1 MKFDVLDNAAVAKF
15 KAEAETVYPEFVK
28 IGGEGSRKFGRAAER
43 YRERPK
49 GPRHQVTHRAGTAAT
64 AAVLQFLIDS
74 TRDVK
79 YERFDRQAEK
89 NRAFFA
95 QLNRRL
101 GKSSTPL
108 RFPFWFFAS
117 QPLRYCLITNVF
129 ARTFFQ
135 SIYFA
140 EEVSKF
146 LVMLTTFTGVSY
158 GVRKARHI
166 RMGAFL
172 DAMPP
177 KMEKIFLIIISL
189 VSAFVMGI
197 MTWFSYEYL
206 MNAMDM
212 GHMTPALRVPKWTF
226 YVIIPIG
233 FGLAC
238 IQYIRTIIKN
248 LTEKD
253 PWQSP
258 DQQSEYED
266 EQIGGAAL

>member
-1 MKFDVLDNAAVAKF
+1 MVGRLVNAMEVSILVFCVASL
-15 KAEAETVYPEFVK
+15 A
-28 IGGEGSRKFGRAAER
+28 I
-43 YRERPK
+43 
-49 GPRHQVTHRAGTAAT
+49 
-64 AAVLQFLIDS
+64 L
-74 TRDVK
+74 
-79 YERFDRQAEK
+79 
-89 NRAFFA
+89 
-95 QLNRRL
+95 
-101 GKSSTPL
+101 
-108 RFPFWFFAS
+108 
-117 QPLRYCLITNVF
+117 LITNVF

-140 EEVSKF
+140 EEISKF

-177 KMEKIFLIIISL
+177 KMEKTFIIIISII
-189 VSAFVMGI
+189 SAVVMAI
-197 MTWFSYEYL
+197 MAWASWEYL
-206 MNAMDM
+206 LNAMAK
-212 GHMTPALRVPKWTF
+212 GHKTPALRMPTWTF
-226 YVIIPIG
+226 YVIMPIG

-248 LTEKD
+248 IIEKD

-266 EQIGGAAL
+266 EVIGGAQI

>member
-1 MKFDVLDNAAVAKF
+1 MNTDRKPPL
-15 KAEAETVYPEFVK
+15 KA
-28 IGGEGSRKFGRAAER
+28 GGLRTF
-43 YRERPK
+43 
-49 GPRHQVTHRAGTAAT
+49 
-64 AAVLQFLIDS
+64 
-74 TRDVK
+74 
-79 YERFDRQAEK
+79 
-89 NRAFFA
+89 NRAIGKVVNGFEVSILIFCVA
-95 QLNRRL
+95 AL
-101 GKSSTPL
+101 GIL
-108 RFPFWFFAS
+108 
-117 QPLRYCLITNVF
+117 LIVNVF

-146 LVMLTTFTGVSY
+146 LVMLTTFAGVSY

-177 KMEKIFLIIISL
+177 KMEKTFIIIISL
-189 VSAFVMGI
+189 ISAVVMAI
-197 MTWFSYEYL
+197 MAWASWEYL
-206 MNAMDM
+206 FNAMSK

-248 LTEKD
+248 LIEKE

-266 EQIGGAAL
+266 EEIGGAQP

>member
-1 MKFDVLDNAAVAKF
+1 MSDTDQQPK
-15 KAEAETVYPEFVK
+15 PEG
-28 IGGEGSRKFGRAAER
+28 ILRKFNHYVGLLLNGIEVSILVFCVASLAI
-43 YRERPK
+43 
-49 GPRHQVTHRAGTAAT
+49 
-64 AAVLQFLIDS
+64 LLI
-74 TRDVK
+74 
-79 YERFDRQAEK
+79 A
-89 NRAFFA
+89 
-95 QLNRRL
+95 
-101 GKSSTPL
+101 
-108 RFPFWFFAS
+108 
-117 QPLRYCLITNVF
+117 NVF

-146 LVMLTTFTGVSY
+146 LVMLMTFVGVSF

-177 KMEKIFLIIISL
+177 KMEKVFLIIISL
-189 VSAFVMGI
+189 VSAIVMGI
-197 MTWFSYEYL
+197 MAWFSWLYL
-206 MNAMDM
+206 QNAMTM
-212 GHMTPALRVPKWTF
+212 EHMTAALRVPKWTF
-226 YVIIPIG
+226 YVIVPIG

-238 IQYIRTIIKN
+238 IQYLRTVLKN

-266 EQIGGAAL
+266 EDLEGIQL

>member
-1 MKFDVLDNAAVAKF
+1 MK
-15 KAEAETVYPEFVK
+15 
-28 IGGEGSRKFGRAAER
+28 
-43 YRERPK
+43 
-49 GPRHQVTHRAGTAAT
+49 
-64 AAVLQFLIDS
+64 
-74 TRDVK
+74 
-79 YERFDRQAEK
+79 EK
-89 NRAFFA
+89 NDKPKKLTFFRK
-95 QLNRRL
+95 LNRRL
-101 GKSSTPL
+101 GSVVNAVEVSIL
-108 RFPFWFFAS
+108 VFCVAA
-117 QPLRYCLITNVF
+117 LAILLITNVF

-177 KMEKIFLIIISL
+177 KMEKIFLIIISCI
-189 VSAFVMGI
+189 SAFVMAI
-197 MTWFSYEYL
+197 LTWFSYKYL
-206 MNAMDM
+206 MNAMIM

>member
-1 MKFDVLDNAAVAKF
+1 MNEKSTDPKKLTSFQKINKYIGLVVNGVEVSILVFCVASLG
-15 KAEAETVYPEFVK
+15 
-28 IGGEGSRKFGRAAER
+28 I
-43 YRERPK
+43 
-49 GPRHQVTHRAGTAAT
+49 
-64 AAVLQFLIDS
+64 LLI
-74 TRDVK
+74 
-79 YERFDRQAEK
+79 A
-89 NRAFFA
+89 
-95 QLNRRL
+95 
-101 GKSSTPL
+101 
-108 RFPFWFFAS
+108 
-117 QPLRYCLITNVF
+117 NVF

-140 EEVSKF
+140 EEVSMF
-146 LVMLTTFTGVSY
+146 LVLLTTFTGVSY

-177 KMEKIFLIIISL
+177 KMEKTFIIIISI
-189 VSAFVMGI
+189 VSAIVMAI
-197 MTWFSYEYL
+197 MTWASYEYL
-206 MNAMDM
+206 ANAMSK

-248 LTEKD
+248 FTEKE

-266 EQIGGAAL
+266 EEIGGA

>member
-1 MKFDVLDNAAVAKF
+1 MNQGNEEQ
-15 KAEAETVYPEFVK
+15 KALTSF
-28 IGGEGSRKFGRAAER
+28 
-43 YRERPK
+43 
-49 GPRHQVTHRAGTAAT
+49 Q
-64 AAVLQFLIDS
+64 
-74 TRDVK
+74 
-79 YERFDRQAEK
+79 
-89 NRAFFA
+89 
-95 QLNRRL
+95 QLNRYIGVMVNAIEVSILVFCVASL
-101 GKSSTPL
+101 GIL
-108 RFPFWFFAS
+108 
-117 QPLRYCLITNVF
+117 LITNVF

-158 GVRKARHI
+158 AVRKARHI

-172 DAMPP
+172 DAMPQT
-177 KMEKIFLIIISL
+177 MEKVFIIIISM
-189 VSAFVMGI
+189 VSAVVMGI
-197 MTWFSYEYL
+197 MTWFSYQYL

-238 IQYIRTIIKN
+238 IQYIRTVIKN
-248 LTEKD
+248 FTEKE

-266 EQIGGAAL
+266 EEIGGATL

>member
-1 MKFDVLDNAAVAKF
+1 MKQKNDEQKAV
-15 KAEAETVYPEFVK
+15 T
-28 IGGEGSRKFGRAAER
+28 
-43 YRERPK
+43 
-49 GPRHQVTHRAGTAAT
+49 
-64 AAVLQFLIDS
+64 
-74 TRDVK
+74 
-79 YERFDRQAEK
+79 
-89 NRAFFA
+89 FFQ
-95 QLNRRL
+95 QLNRHIGSMVNAIEVSIL
-101 GKSSTPL
+101 V
-108 RFPFWFFAS
+108 FCVAS
-117 QPLRYCLITNVF
+117 LAVLLMTNVF

-146 LVMLTTFTGVSY
+146 LVMLATFTGVSY
-158 GVRKARHI
+158 AVRKARHI

-172 DAMPP
+172 DVMPQ
-177 KMEKIFLIIISL
+177 KMEKVFIIIISI
-189 VSAFVMGI
+189 VSAVVMGI
-197 MTWFSYEYL
+197 MTWFSYKYL

-212 GHMTPALRVPKWTF
+212 GHVTPALRVPKWTF

-248 LTEKD
+248 FTEKE

-266 EQIGGAAL
+266 EEIGGAAL

>member
-1 MKFDVLDNAAVAKF
+1 MSDKNDSRKQLSFFQRLNLNIGSVVNAAEVSILVFCVA
-15 KAEAETVYPEFVK
+15 
-28 IGGEGSRKFGRAAER
+28 S
-43 YRERPK
+43 
-49 GPRHQVTHRAGTAAT
+49 
-64 AAVLQFLIDS
+64 
-74 TRDVK
+74 
-79 YERFDRQAEK
+79 
-89 NRAFFA
+89 
-95 QLNRRL
+95 L
-101 GKSSTPL
+101 GIL
-108 RFPFWFFAS
+108 
-117 QPLRYCLITNVF
+117 LITNVF

-177 KMEKIFLIIISL
+177 LMEKTFLIIISAI
-189 VSAFVMGI
+189 SAVVMAI
-197 MTWFSYEYL
+197 MTWFSYKYL

-248 LTEKD
+248 ITEKD

-258 DQQSEYED
+258 DQQSEYQD
-266 EQIGGAAL
+266 EQIGGASL

>member
-1 MKFDVLDNAAVAKF
+1 MN
-15 KAEAETVYPEFVK
+15 
-28 IGGEGSRKFGRAAER
+28 EGNEEQK
-43 YRERPK
+43 
-49 GPRHQVTHRAGTAAT
+49 AAT
-64 AAVLQFLIDS
+64 
-74 TRDVK
+74 
-79 YERFDRQAEK
+79 
-89 NRAFFA
+89 FF
-95 QLNRRL
+95 QRLNRLTGTIVNAVEVTILVFCVASL
-101 GKSSTPL
+101 GVL
-108 RFPFWFFAS
+108 
-117 QPLRYCLITNVF
+117 LITNVF

-158 GVRKARHI
+158 AVRKARHI

-172 DAMPP
+172 DAMPQ
-177 KMEKIFLIIISL
+177 KMEKVFIIIISII
-189 VSAFVMGI
+189 SAVVMGI
-197 MTWFSYEYL
+197 MTWFAYKYL

-248 LTEKD
+248 FTEKE

-266 EQIGGAAL
+266 EEIGGATL

>member
-1 MKFDVLDNAAVAKF
+1 MNEENSDPRELSVSQKINHYTGSIVNGVEVSILVFCVAALG
-15 KAEAETVYPEFVK
+15 
-28 IGGEGSRKFGRAAER
+28 I
-43 YRERPK
+43 
-49 GPRHQVTHRAGTAAT
+49 
-64 AAVLQFLIDS
+64 LLI
-74 TRDVK
+74 
-79 YERFDRQAEK
+79 A
-89 NRAFFA
+89 
-95 QLNRRL
+95 
-101 GKSSTPL
+101 
-108 RFPFWFFAS
+108 
-117 QPLRYCLITNVF
+117 NVF

-140 EEVSKF
+140 EEVSTF
-146 LVMLTTFTGVSY
+146 LVLLTTFIGVSY

-177 KMEKIFLIIISL
+177 KMEKTFIIIISL
-189 VSAFVMGI
+189 ISAIVMGI
-197 MTWFSYEYL
+197 MTWASYEYL
-206 MNAMDM
+206 AHAMSK

-233 FGLAC
+233 FGLAG

-266 EQIGGAAL
+266 EEIGGASI

>member
-1 MKFDVLDNAAVAKF
+1 MNSDTDPPV
-15 KAEAETVYPEFVK
+15 
-28 IGGEGSRKFGRAAER
+28 
-43 YRERPK
+43 
-49 GPRHQVTHRAGTAAT
+49 
-64 AAVLQFLIDS
+64 
-74 TRDVK
+74 
-79 YERFDRQAEK
+79 EK
-89 NRAFFA
+89 TGLLRR
-95 QLNRRL
+95 LNRGVGKVVNAVEVSILVFCVAAL
-101 GKSSTPL
+101 GIL
-108 RFPFWFFAS
+108 
-117 QPLRYCLITNVF
+117 LITNVF

-177 KMEKIFLIIISL
+177 TMEKTFIIIISL
-189 VSAFVMGI
+189 ISAVVMGI
-197 MTWFSYEYL
+197 MAWASWEYL
-206 MNAMDM
+206 MNAMHK
-212 GHMTPALRVPKWTF
+212 GHMTPALRMPKWTF
-226 YVIIPIG
+226 YVIIPVG
-233 FGLAC
+233 FGLAA

-248 LTEKD
+248 LIEKE

-266 EQIGGAAL
+266 EEIGGAKI

>member
-1 MKFDVLDNAAVAKF
+1 MK
-15 KAEAETVYPEFVK
+15 
-28 IGGEGSRKFGRAAER
+28 
-43 YRERPK
+43 
-49 GPRHQVTHRAGTAAT
+49 
-64 AAVLQFLIDS
+64 
-74 TRDVK
+74 
-79 YERFDRQAEK
+79 EK
-89 NRAFFA
+89 NDKPRKSTFFRR
-95 QLNRRL
+95 LNRRVGVVVNAVEVSIL
-101 GKSSTPL
+101 V
-108 RFPFWFFAS
+108 FCVAS
-117 QPLRYCLITNVF
+117 LAILLITNVF

-177 KMEKIFLIIISL
+177 KMEKTFLIIISFI
-189 VSAFVMGI
+189 SAVVMAI
-197 MTWFSYEYL
+197 MTWFSYKYL

-258 DQQSEYED
+258 DQQSEYEE
-266 EQIGGAAL
+266 EQIGGAQL

>member
-1 MKFDVLDNAAVAKF
+1 MNDSTD
-15 KAEAETVYPEFVK
+15 
-28 IGGEGSRKFGRAAER
+28 SRKNPG
-43 YRERPK
+43 
-49 GPRHQVTHRAGTAAT
+49 
-64 AAVLQFLIDS
+64 FL
-74 TRDVK
+74 R
-79 YERFDRQAEK
+79 
-89 NRAFFA
+89 
-95 QLNRRL
+95 QLNRGI
-101 GKSSTPL
+101 GKAVNGIEVSIL
-108 RFPFWFFAS
+108 VFCVAA
-117 QPLRYCLITNVF
+117 LAILLIVNVF

-140 EEVSKF
+140 EEVSMF
-146 LVMLTTFTGVSY
+146 LVMLTTFVGVSY

-177 KMEKIFLIIISL
+177 QMEKVFIIVISF
-189 VSAFVMGI
+189 VSAFVMAI
-197 MTWFSYEYL
+197 MTWFSYKYL

-248 LTEKD
+248 LIEKE

-266 EQIGGAAL
+266 EEIGGAQL

>member
-1 MKFDVLDNAAVAKF
+1 MSDKHKDRKPQNIVQRFNHNVGIILNGIEVSILVFCVAALA
-15 KAEAETVYPEFVK
+15 
-28 IGGEGSRKFGRAAER
+28 I
-43 YRERPK
+43 
-49 GPRHQVTHRAGTAAT
+49 
-64 AAVLQFLIDS
+64 L
-74 TRDVK
+74 
-79 YERFDRQAEK
+79 
-89 NRAFFA
+89 
-95 QLNRRL
+95 
-101 GKSSTPL
+101 
-108 RFPFWFFAS
+108 
-117 QPLRYCLITNVF
+117 LITNVF
-129 ARTFFQ
+129 ARNFFQ

-146 LVMLTTFTGVSY
+146 LVMLMTFVGVSY

-177 KMEKIFLIIISL
+177 KVEKVFLIVISL
-189 VSAFVMGI
+189 VSAIVMGT
-197 MTWFSYEYL
+197 MTWFSYKYL
-206 MNAMDM
+206 INAMDM

-238 IQYIRTIIKN
+238 LQFIRTIIKN

-258 DQQSEYED
+258 DQQSEYEV
-266 EQIGGAAL
+266 EQTGEALQ

>member
-1 MKFDVLDNAAVAKF
+1 MNEKSDGLKELTAFQ
-15 KAEAETVYPEFVK
+15 K
-28 IGGEGSRKFGRAAER
+28 INK
-43 YRERPK
+43 
-49 GPRHQVTHRAGTAAT
+49 HIGTAVNGLEVSILVFCV
-64 AAVLQFLIDS
+64 AALGILLI
-74 TRDVK
+74 
-79 YERFDRQAEK
+79 A
-89 NRAFFA
+89 
-95 QLNRRL
+95 
-101 GKSSTPL
+101 
-108 RFPFWFFAS
+108 
-117 QPLRYCLITNVF
+117 NVF

-177 KMEKIFLIIISL
+177 KMEKAFIIFISL
-189 VSAFVMGI
+189 ISAIVMGI
-197 MTWFSYEYL
+197 MTWASYEYL
-206 MNAMDM
+206 MHALSK

-226 YVIIPIG
+226 YVIIPVG

-266 EQIGGAAL
+266 EEIGGAQL

>member
-1 MKFDVLDNAAVAKF
+1 MN
-15 KAEAETVYPEFVK
+15 
-28 IGGEGSRKFGRAAER
+28 
-43 YRERPK
+43 
-49 GPRHQVTHRAGTAAT
+49 
-64 AAVLQFLIDS
+64 DS
-74 TRDVK
+74 TD
-79 YERFDRQAEK
+79 
-89 NRAFFA
+89 NRKKAGFLR
-95 QLNRRL
+95 QLNRGI
-101 GKSSTPL
+101 GKAVNGIEVSIL
-108 RFPFWFFAS
+108 VFCVAA
-117 QPLRYCLITNVF
+117 LAILLIVNVF

-135 SIYFA
+135 SIYYA
-140 EEVSKF
+140 EEVSMF

-177 KMEKIFLIIISL
+177 LMEKVFIIVISFI
-189 VSAFVMGI
+189 SAFVMAI
-197 MTWFSYEYL
+197 MAWFSYKYL

-248 LTEKD
+248 LIEKE

-258 DQQSEYED
+258 EQQSEYEV
-266 EQIGGAAL
+266 EEIGGAQL

>member
-1 MKFDVLDNAAVAKF
+1 MK
-15 KAEAETVYPEFVK
+15 
-28 IGGEGSRKFGRAAER
+28 
-43 YRERPK
+43 
-49 GPRHQVTHRAGTAAT
+49 
-64 AAVLQFLIDS
+64 
-74 TRDVK
+74 
-79 YERFDRQAEK
+79 EK
-89 NRAFFA
+89 NDKPKRSSFFRR
-95 QLNRRL
+95 LNRRVGVVVNAVEVSIL
-101 GKSSTPL
+101 V
-108 RFPFWFFAS
+108 FCVAS
-117 QPLRYCLITNVF
+117 LAILLITNVF

-177 KMEKIFLIIISL
+177 KMEKTFLIIISFI
-189 VSAFVMGI
+189 SAVVMGI
-197 MTWFSYEYL
+197 LTWFSYKYL
-206 MNAMDM
+206 MNAMQM